1 MSDPI
6 LDKLDEI
13 IDRCIADHVAS
24 EWIGYLRP
32 ALKQELRAWGA
43 AVAIEYYVRGTGS
56 HLLPDEMDRDI
67 GTARARFGVAPEQ
80 EERR

>member
-1 MSDPI
+1 MNDPI

-32 ALKQELRAWGA
+32 ALKQELRALLA
-43 AVAIEYYVRGTGS
+43 EVAIEEHVEHAACPQPCS
-56 HLLPDEMDRDI
+56 HTLVTI
-67 GTARARFGVAPEQ
+67 RARFGVAPEQ